1 MSLDLFLLILL
12 LVAGFYMAWNIGAN
26 DVSNA
31 MGTSV
36 GSGALTLKKA
46 VIIAGILEFSGAFF
60 LGSHVSQ
67 TVQKGLVNPDVFAQD
82 PTILLYGMISALV
95 ATALWLQTASYFGW
109 PVSTTHAIVGA
120 ILGFGVIVGGVHS
133 VMWPE
138 VARVASSWI
147 ISPVLS
153 GIIAFALFTVVQK
166 IILFAYYP
174 VEASKKAIPVFTA
187 LLFLTFFLNFLTR
200 GIGGLSVQIP
210 PTLTV
215 GLSFLIAAI
224 AFIGSKLYVNSKRF
238 TVETESPPP
247 NLIQHVYSLNKALKH
262 LQRVKLSTQGERR
275 EEVASILRSLRGV
288 TDQVRN
294 ESGFYVKSN
303 EFHVVE
309 KMFSSL
315 QILSA
320 MYIAFAHGAND
331 VANAIGPVAAS
342 LEILRSGYLHS
353 TSQVPS
359 WLLAMGGVGIVIGLA
374 TWGWR
379 VMETIGKKITE
390 LTPTRGFCA
399 EFGAATTILL
409 ASRLGL
415 PISTTHCIVGAV
427 LGVGIA
433 RGISALNMRTVREIV
448 MSWVITIP
456 SSAVVCIILFYI
468 MRALF

>member
-36 GSGALTLKKA
+36 GSGALTLRKA
-46 VIIAGILEFSGAFF
+46 VIIAGILEFCGAFF

-82 PTILLYGMISALV
+82 PTILLYGMLSALI

-109 PVSTTHAIVGA
+109 PVSTTHAIIGA
-120 ILGFGVIVGGVHS
+120 ILGFGVIVGGVHA
-133 VMWPE
+133 VEWPE
-138 VARVASSWI
+138 VGNIALSWV
-147 ISPVLS
+147 ISPLLS
-153 GIIAFALFTVVQK
+153 GVIAFALFTIVQK
-166 IILFAYYP
+166 VILFAYYP
-174 VEASKKAIPVFTA
+174 IDATKRAIPIFTA
-187 LLFLTFFLNFLTR
+187 LLFLTFFLNFLTK
-200 GIGGLSVQIP
+200 GIGGVNIHIT
-210 PTLTV
+210 PTMTV
-215 GLSFLIAAI
+215 VISCVIAVI
-224 AFIGSKLYVNSKRF
+224 AFIGSKLFVHSKRF
-238 TVETESPPP
+238 AFDGESPPP

-262 LQRVKLSTQGERR
+262 LQRVKLATQGERR
-275 EEVASILRSLRGV
+275 EEVASILRDLRGV
-288 TDQVRN
+288 TDQVRH

-303 EFHVVE
+303 EFQIVE
-309 KMFSSL
+309 KMFASL

-342 LEILRSGYLHS
+342 LEILRSGALQAS
-353 TSQVPS
+353 SQVPS
-359 WLLAMGGVGIVIGLA
+359 WLLALGGVGIVIGLA

-399 EFGAATTILL
+399 EFGAASTILL

-427 LGVGIA
+427 LGVGTA
-433 RGISALNMRTVREIV
+433 RGISALNLRTVREIV
-448 MSWVITIP
+448 LSWIITIP
-456 SSAVVCIILFYI
+456 SSAIVCILLFYLLRLI
-468 MRALF
+468 F